1 MFKNIPYKKVFIFV
15 IIVGIILLIV
25 DISRSTVKCNQNET
39 TYRYIPRTYD
49 EEQKEPVFVT
59 DIFKT
64 MFSQP
69 GVWEAGLG
77 ARQEEDRKVE
87 QINKFFISQF

>member
-1 MFKNIPYKKVFIFV
+1 MEIPYKKIL
-15 IIVGIILLIV
+15 ILLIIIGAIFLV
-25 DISRSTVKCNQNET
+25 VEMSRNSVTCPTDKII
-39 TYRYIPRTYD
+39 YRYIPRSFKED
-49 EEQKEPVFVT
+49 QEEPVFVS

-77 ARQEEDRKVE
+77 SGDQESRKQEEV
-87 QINKFFISQF
+87 NKFFISQF

>member
-1 MFKNIPYKKVFIFV
+1 MDIPYKKVFIFL
-15 IIVGIILLIV
+15 IILGAICLFIE
-25 DISRSTVKCNQNET
+25 ISRNTVTCPQKEVVT
-39 TYRYIPRTYD
+39 RYIPRTFE
-49 EEQKEPVFVT
+49 EEQNEPVFVS

-77 ARQEEDRKVE
+77 SGSEETRKAE
-87 QINKFFISQF
+87 EINKYFISQT